1 MRRRDFEAM
10 VRRMAAEMPPEF
22 TEGVVEIAVTGK
34 TIPHPVR
41 EGVYTLGECIPHE
54 FGAPGE
60 GDSGIRSSVELHYGS
75 FAALAR
81 EHPDFDWREEA
92 FETLAHEVRHHL
104 EWRARV
110 PELERLDDAAEANYA
125 RHDGE
130 PFPPQFYRDG
140 ERVAD
145 GVFTVEDD
153 VFVEVVLDRRAWAAA
168 AGRPL
173 DFKWH
178 GRSFEVP
185 LPAEL
190 PDILFVTAEAL
201 DPAPPGE
208 VVVVLRR
215 KPEARDAVRRPT
227 VGRHDARATSSG
239 PRR

>member
-10 VRRMAAEMPPEF
+10 VRRMAADLPAPF
-22 TEGVVEIAVTGK
+22 TDGLVDVVVTGK
-34 TIPHPVR
+34 TLPHPVR
-41 EGVYTLGECIPHE
+41 EGVYTLGECLPHT

-60 GDSGIRSSVELHYGS
+60 GDAELRSSIELHYGS

-92 FETLAHEVRHHL
+92 YETLTHEVRHHL

-130 PFPPQFYRDG
+130 AFPALFYRDG
-140 ERVAD
+140 EVVAE
-145 GVFTVEDD
+145 GVWKVEDD
-153 VFVEVVLDRRAWAAA
+153 VFVEVLLPSAAWREA

-173 DFKWH
+173 AVVWH
-178 GRSFEVP
+178 GRTWEVP

-190 PDILFVTAEAL
+190 PDILYVTVEGVT
-201 DPAPPGE
+201 PAPPGD

-215 KPEARDAVRRPT
+215 KPGARDVLRRPT
-227 VGRHDARATSSG
+227 VGRHEARATSSA
-239 PRR
+239 R